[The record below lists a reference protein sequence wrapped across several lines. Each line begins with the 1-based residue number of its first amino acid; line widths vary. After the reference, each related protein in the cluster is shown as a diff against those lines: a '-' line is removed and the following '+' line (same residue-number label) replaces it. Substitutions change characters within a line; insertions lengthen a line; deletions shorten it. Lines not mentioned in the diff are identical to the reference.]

1 MQCKHLPNA
10 LKINVNLYI
19 YANTIHN
26 LNHKRRPKSTS
37 KKGIEIGKQCSCE
50 LIQITFILAA
60 TTTSCVIRE
69 SKQDLKGE
77 KDKL

>member
-1 MQCKHLPNA
+1 MYICTNA
-10 LKINVNLYI
+10 NAIN
-19 YANTIHN
+19 N
-26 LNHKRRPKSTS
+26 LNHKYRPNKSTS
-37 KKGIEIGKQCSCE
+37 RKNTEIGKQCSCE

-69 SKQDLKGE
+69 SKQGLKGE

>member
-1 MQCKHLPNA
+1 M
-10 LKINVNLYI
+10 YI
-19 YANTIHN
+19 CTFANTINN
-26 LNHKRRPKSTS
+26 LNHKYRPKSTS
-37 KKGIEIGKQCSCE
+37 RKNTEIGKQRFCE

-69 SKQDLKGE
+69 SKQGLKGE